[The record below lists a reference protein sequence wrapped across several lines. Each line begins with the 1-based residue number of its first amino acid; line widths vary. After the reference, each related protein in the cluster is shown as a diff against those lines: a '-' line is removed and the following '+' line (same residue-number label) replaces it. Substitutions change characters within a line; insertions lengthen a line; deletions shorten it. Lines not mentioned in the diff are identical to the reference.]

1 MVAEPRRMSLA
12 EFLALPDDGN
22 LHEFVRGEV
31 RSMPPPKGR
40 HGLVEAEVIGAIYR
54 YLDDRARQLGWTPEQ
69 GLERRRRLVGVVAG
83 GEFGLQF
90 SLPDDPH
97 QVRGAD
103 AAYVPAEQY
112 ARVTWEERS
121 YFPEVPPLVIEVI
134 SPSESA
140 TDVNEKVQDYLAG
153 GARRVWYF
161 YPERQTVHIHDA
173 EAPTRVV
180 HRDEVLTDE
189 ELLPGFALPLSYLFS
204 PAPAAEN

>member
-1 MVAEPRRMSLA
+1 MVAQAKRMSLD

-54 YLDDRARQLGWTPEQ
+54 YLDEKARQLGWTPEQ
-69 GLERRRRLVGVVAG
+69 GLERRSRLVGFVAG

-90 SLPDDPH
+90 SLPDDSH

-103 AAYVPAEQY
+103 GVYVPAGQY
-112 ARVTWEERS
+112 ARVAWGDSS

-134 SPSESA
+134 SPSETA
-140 TDVNEKVQDYLAG
+140 TDVSEKVQDYLAG
-153 GARRVWYF
+153 GARRVWCV
-161 YPERQTVHIHDA
+161 YPERRTVHIHDA
-173 EAPTRVV
+173 GAPTRVLR
-180 HRDEVLTDE
+180 RDDVLADE

-204 PAPAAEN
+204 PPLDEDA